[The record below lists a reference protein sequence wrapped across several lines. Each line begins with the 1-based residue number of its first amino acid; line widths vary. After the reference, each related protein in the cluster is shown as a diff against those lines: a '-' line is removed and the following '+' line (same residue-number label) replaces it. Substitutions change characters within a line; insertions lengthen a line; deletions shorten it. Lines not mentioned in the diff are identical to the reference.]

1 MPRNGA
7 LSVAELSRLHH
18 PHGVA
23 TYLRKDAAVA
33 WEAMRQASLI
43 ERGVDL
49 YALGPISAYRSYA
62 DQVRMKQYW
71 TARGTPWKAAT
82 PGTSNH
88 GWGVAVDVGDGNPA
102 VSQRMWTSVNAIGR
116 RYGWSHDEGAR
127 VGEPWHFRYV
137 GGYHPPDPWVDLTDR
152 ERRLARE
159 LLSLRQVPHPT
170 PAQVRRRRVVWR
182 WLRDQR
188 KRIYH
193 EAQKTGWDKGHRAH
207 RYKVLRGLTHATD
220 DGKE

>member
-1 MPRNGA
+1 MPTNGA
-7 LSVAELSRLHH
+7 LSIAELTRVHH
-18 PHGVA
+18 PRGVA
-23 TYLRKDAAVA
+23 AYLRKDAAAA
-33 WEAMRQASLI
+33 WEAMRQAALK

-49 YALGPISAYRSYA
+49 YPLGPISAYRSFA

-71 TARGTPWKAAT
+71 SSHGQPRKAAV

-88 GWGVAVDVGDGNPA
+88 GWGLAVDVGDGDPA
-102 VSQRMWTSVNAIGR
+102 VSQRMFDAINAIGHR
-116 RYGWSHDEGAR
+116 FGWSHDEGAR

-137 GGYHPPDPWVDLTDR
+137 GGYHPPDPWAGLTAR

-159 LLSLRQVPHPT
+159 LIALRRVEHPT
-170 PAQVRRRRVVWR
+170 AEQVRRRRAVWR

-193 EAQKTGWDKGHRAH
+193 EAQKTGWDRADRVH
-207 RYKVLRGLTHATD
+207 RYKVLRGLTHAEN